1 MGKDI
6 TLQPELSQVDV
17 LVQIETLK
25 LWLHDVYLHPKIL
38 GINTLIAAIASRL
51 AVIPIVTQLEDG
63 MTVIGELNGCL
74 VRIPVTLL
82 SAPVE
87 FSGNLR
93 FNGAAVLFSGAN
105 VNFTQRSFGNLR
117 FNGAAVLFAGANVNF
132 TQRSF
137 GNLRFNG
144 AEVLFAG
151 WHVNF

>member
-1 MGKDI
+1 MGKEI
-6 TLQPELSQVDV
+6 TIQPEVSQEEM
-17 LVQIETLK
+17 LAQMTTLK
-25 LWLHDVYLHPKIL
+25 LWLHDAGLHPTIL
-38 GINTLIAAIASRL
+38 GLNTLFAAIESRL
-51 AVIPIVTQLEDG
+51 TIIPSVTQIDTD
-63 MTVIGELNGCL
+63 MTVLGVSNGIL
-74 VRIPVTLL
+74 VRIPVSLL

-87 FSGNLR
+87 SSGNLR

-144 AEVLFAG
+144 AAVLFAG
-151 WHVNF
+151 GHVNF

>member
-25 LWLHDVYLHPKIL
+25 LWLHDAALHPTIL
-38 GINTLIAAIASRL
+38 GLDTLFAAIASRL
-51 AVIPIVTQLEDG
+51 TVVPIVTQIDTD
-63 MTVIGELNGCL
+63 MTVLGVSNGIL
-74 VRIPVTLL
+74 VRIPVALL

-117 FNGAAVLFAGANVNF
+117 FNGAAVLFAG
-132 TQRSF
+132 
-137 GNLRFNG
+137 G
-144 AEVLFAG
+144 
-151 WHVNF
+151 HVNF